1 MTIKTHLADGTGTAR
16 TVQVLP
22 NNALKVQ
29 TVPDSSQGIQPESLA
44 NLRLFRGFLENVGSN
59 DMNVDGSVTE
69 VEFKVE
75 SGLNVN
81 IWVTGVRF
89 IFEGINLE
97 MNTNNFR
104 RFGNA
109 TTTGT
114 PLTNGLL
121 FQTTQSGETVGLFAE
136 PVVYMGDFFT
146 YADDYLNLI
155 NSVGSQEDFL
165 SFDFD
170 FEKPVVL
177 AEGLTDKVFVTV
189 RDDLTAIDKFQ
200 VIVRGYQEFRT

>member
-29 TVPDSSQGIQPESLA
+29 TVPDSSQGIPPESLA
-44 NLRLFRGFLENVGSN
+44 NLRLFRGFLENGGSN
-59 DMNVDGSVTE
+59 DMNVDGSVTQ
-69 VEFKVE
+69 VEFSVE

-89 IFEGINLE
+89 IFEDRNLE
-97 MNTNNFR
+97 MNTNDFR
-104 RFGNA
+104 RFGTA
-109 TTTGT
+109 TAAATA
-114 PLTNGLL
+114 LTNGLL
-121 FQTTQSGETVGLFAE
+121 FQTTQSGETVSLFSD
-136 PVVYMGDFFT
+136 PVVFMGDFFT

-155 NSVGSQEDFL
+155 NSVGTQEDFL

-189 RDDLTAIDKFQ
+189 RDDLTALDKFQ
-200 VIVRGYQEFRT
+200 VLVRGYQEFTL

>member
-16 TVQVLP
+16 TVQILP

-29 TVPDSSQGIQPESLA
+29 TVPDSSQGIPPESLA
-44 NLRLFRGFLENVGSN
+44 NLRLFRGFLENAGSN
-59 DMNVDGSVTE
+59 DMNVDGSVTQ
-69 VEFKVE
+69 VEFSVE

-81 IWVTGVRF
+81 VWVTGVRF
-89 IFEGINLE
+89 LFEGSNLE
-97 MNTNNFR
+97 MSTNNFR

-109 TTTGT
+109 TS
-114 PLTNGLL
+114 PNNALTNGIL
-121 FQTTQSGETVGLFAE
+121 FQTTQSGETVDLFAE
-136 PVVYMGDFFT
+136 PVGFMGDFFT
-146 YADDYLNLI
+146 YADDYLNLE
-155 NSVGSQEDFL
+155 NSVGTQEDFL

-177 AEGLTDKVFVTV
+177 PEGITDKISVTV

-200 VIVRGYQEFRT
+200 VLVRGYQEFRS